1 MIILAIES
9 SCDEFSVSVLRDGK
23 IITNIISSQI
33 QDHIQ
38 YGGVVP
44 ELASRL
50 HVQNF
55 SYVLKTAVQDAK
67 IQYADITHV
76 AYTKKP
82 GLIGSLIVGAV
93 VAKTLAQYLGVPL
106 LGMHHIEGH
115 IYAANIEKKFT
126 YPVLSL
132 VVSGGHTQLVL
143 LKSPVEFEVIGTTQ
157 DDAIGEC
164 YDKVARVLKLDYPGG
179 PKIDALSLQGDDSQY
194 VFPKIMQDNTLD
206 FSFSGL
212 KTASINLITKI
223 KNRNEAIDVPSFCAS
238 FQKTAIEAVARK
250 LRRALELN
258 PDVKMISIAGGVS
271 ANQLLRK
278 TVTAI
283 SQEYQVQLSI
293 PNLAYCTDN
302 AAMIA
307 ELAAEYLGQQK
318 PIN

>member
-1 MIILAIES
+1 
-9 SCDEFSVSVLRDGK
+9 
-23 IITNIISSQI
+23 
-33 QDHIQ
+33 
-38 YGGVVP
+38 VV
-44 ELASRL
+44 
-50 HVQNF
+50 
-55 SYVLKTAVQDAK
+55 
-67 IQYADITHV
+67 
-76 AYTKKP
+76 
-82 GLIGSLIVGAV
+82 
-93 VAKTLAQYLGVPL
+93 
-106 LGMHHIEGH
+106 
-115 IYAANIEKKFT
+115 
-126 YPVLSL
+126 
-132 VVSGGHTQLVL
+132 
-143 LKSPVEFEVIGTTQ
+143 
-157 DDAIGEC
+157 
-164 YDKVARVLKLDYPGG
+164 

>member
-55 SYVLKTAVQDAK
+55 PYVLKTAVQDAK

-132 VVSGGHTQLVL
+132 VVSGGHTQ
-143 LKSPVEFEVIGTTQ
+143 S
-157 DDAIGEC
+157 
-164 YDKVARVLKLDYPGG
+164 
-179 PKIDALSLQGDDSQY
+179 KIDALSLQGDDSQY

-307 ELAAEYLGQQK
+307 QRCRQRRSQITK
-318 PIN
+318 QNW

>member
-1 MIILAIES
+1 
-9 SCDEFSVSVLRDGK
+9 
-23 IITNIISSQI
+23 
-33 QDHIQ
+33 
-38 YGGVVP
+38 VV
-44 ELASRL
+44 
-50 HVQNF
+50 
-55 SYVLKTAVQDAK
+55 
-67 IQYADITHV
+67 
-76 AYTKKP
+76 
-82 GLIGSLIVGAV
+82 
-93 VAKTLAQYLGVPL
+93 
-106 LGMHHIEGH
+106 
-115 IYAANIEKKFT
+115 
-126 YPVLSL
+126 
-132 VVSGGHTQLVL
+132 
-143 LKSPVEFEVIGTTQ
+143 
-157 DDAIGEC
+157 
-164 YDKVARVLKLDYPGG
+164 

-212 KTASINLITKI
+212 K
-223 KNRNEAIDVPSFCAS
+223 
-238 FQKTAIEAVARK
+238 
-250 LRRALELN
+250 LELN